1 MNARHSRARF
11 LASSAALAAAG
22 FGTLHAADAQ
32 TAVPLRVGSGLIEP
46 HMQAHYA
53 YDMGFFKKHGL
64 DVEVQTMAN
73 GSASA
78 AAVAGGDLKIGVT
91 SLLGFAQAFK
101 RGLPF
106 LAIAPG
112 GIHDSRHPASGVMVA
127 PDSKLA
133 SPKDLN
139 GKTVAVATA
148 NGLDQLL
155 TSVLVDKNGGDSSTL
170 KFVEL
175 KPVIMTEAILA
186 GRVDAACMEDPEFTS
201 AKTRTRS
208 LGDGEDAIAKMFVE
222 TVWFASR
229 DWLDKNEDTAKR
241 FRDAIYE
248 AGEWAMVNPDRAGVF
263 LQQDLKLTQQRATEQ
278 FALRGKI
285 ALSDYQVLLDAAAK
299 YKMIAATNAADLLW
313 TK

>member
-1 MNARHSRARF
+1 MNDRFSRASLLR
-11 LASSAALAAAG
+11 SGTAAAAIA
-22 FGTLHAADAQ
+22 FAAPLRAGAQ
-32 TAVPLRVGSGLIEP
+32 SLVPVRVGSGLIEP

-53 YDMGFFKKHGL
+53 YDLGLFKKHGL
-64 DVEVQTMAN
+64 DVDVQTMPN
-73 GSASA
+73 GNASA

-112 GIHDSRHPASGVMVA
+112 GIHDSHHPASGVMVA
-127 PDSKLA
+127 PDSKF
-133 SPKDLN
+133 STPKDLN

-170 KFVEL
+170 KFIEL
-175 KPVIMTEAILA
+175 KPVIMADALLA

-201 AKTRTRS
+201 AKSRTRS
-208 LGDGEDAIAKMFVE
+208 LGDGEDAIAKLFVE
-222 TVWFASR
+222 TVWFATR
-229 DWLDKNEDTAKR
+229 DWLDKNEDIAKR

-248 AGEWAMVNPDRAGVF
+248 AGEWAMANPDRAGVF

-278 FALRGKI
+278 FAVRGKI
-285 ALSDYQVLLDAAAK
+285 NLADYQVLLDAAAK
-299 YKMIAATNAADLLW
+299 YKMIAATSAAELLW